1 MYGLSNVPEEMISE
15 AVVNVLHDQKQIERL
30 VEQVEDQKV
39 IARLKEEITLKST
52 KISSAKF
59 REL

>member
-1 MYGLSNVPEEMISE
+1 MISE
-15 AVVNVLHDQKQIERL
+15 DVVNVIHDQKQIERL